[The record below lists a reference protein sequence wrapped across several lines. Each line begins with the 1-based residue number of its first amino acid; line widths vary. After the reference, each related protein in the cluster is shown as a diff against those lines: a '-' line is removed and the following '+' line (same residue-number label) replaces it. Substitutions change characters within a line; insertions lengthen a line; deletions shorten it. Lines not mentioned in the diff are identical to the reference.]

1 MASLV
6 QSNVMNVFLQTSQMR
21 EMFGMK
27 KLVGEMAMLRQMR
40 WLGYV
45 VRMDNSRMP
54 KQALFGLLSKAR
66 PFHGVKMR

>member
-6 QSNVMNVFLQTSQMR
+6 QSNVMNAFLRTSQMR

-27 KLVGEMAMLRQMR
+27 KLVGEMVMLRQMR
-40 WLGYV
+40 WLGYLAK
-45 VRMDNSRMP
+45 MDGSRMP
-54 KQALFGLLSKAR
+54 KKALFGRLSKAR